1 MKLVLWLS
9 VAVLGTALLDPS
21 EELATL
27 RSRART
33 ILDARQSL
41 EITPSQARRQVQLL
55 LKDFQA
61 WAKSNDLELQSRTRE
76 YRSSEAGHDDSLT
89 ADRCPLFFE
98 EELDELCPLDL
109 GRSEVWGGRLVYCR
123 YYCE

>member
-1 MKLVLWLS
+1 MKLALLLTVT
-9 VAVLGTALLDPS
+9 VFGTAWLDS
-21 EELATL
+21 AAELSTL
-27 RSRART
+27 RTRARE

-41 EITPSQARRQVQLL
+41 ELTPSEARRKVQLL
-55 LKDFQA
+55 LKDFQT
-61 WAKSNDLELQSRTRE
+61 WATSHDVELQTRTRE
-76 YRSSEAGHDDSLT
+76 YRTPEAGHDETLT

-109 GRSEVWGGRLVYCR
+109 GRSEVWGAKLVYCR